1 MKVVGFSF
9 IRNAL
14 RYDYPIV
21 EAVKSILPLCDEVI
35 LAVGQSEDKT
45 LALVQNID
53 PKVRI
58 ISTVWDESQRQS
70 GRVLAL
76 ETDKAYDAIPEDA
89 DWCFYIQGDEVVHE
103 KYHEPIRRAMLRF
116 QHDAAT
122 EGLLFHYRHFYGS
135 YDYVGDSRNWYRKEV
150 RIVRKDSRIRS
161 FRDAQGFK
169 LDERKLHVRQIE
181 AYIHHYG
188 WVKHPLH
195 QQRKQLSFNKWWHD
209 DDWVKTHIPDVPV
222 FDYSQIDSLQ
232 RYEDTHPKVM
242 QERIA
247 AMNWQFTFDPTQQQ
261 LSWKERL
268 SRAVEKWTG
277 KRVGEYRNY
286 ELLK

>member
-1 MKVVGFSF
+1 MKTVGFSF

-14 RYDYPIV
+14 HYDYPIV
-21 EAVKSILPLCDEVI
+21 EAIRSILPLCDEVVV
-35 LAVGQSEDKT
+35 AVGKSKDDT
-45 LALVQNID
+45 LQLVQNID

-58 ISTVWDESQRQS
+58 IQTVWDESLRQS

-76 ETDKAYDAIPEDA
+76 ETDKAYQAIAEDA

-103 KYHEPIRRAMLRF
+103 QDHTTIRDAMLKY
-116 QHDAAT
+116 QNDATT
-122 EGLLFHYRHFYGS
+122 EGLLFNYRHFYGS
-135 YDYVGDSRNWYRKEV
+135 YDYLGDSRNWYRKEV
-150 RIVRKDSRIRS
+150 RIVRKDPRIHS

-169 LDERKLHVRQIE
+169 LDGRKLKVRQVE

-209 DDWVKTHIPDVPV
+209 DDWVKENIPDVPT

-232 RYEDTHPKVM
+232 RYNGTHPKVM
-242 QERIA
+242 QDRIE
-247 AMNWQFTFDPTQQQ
+247 AMNWQFTFDPTQRQ
-261 LSWKERL
+261 LSWKEQL
-268 SRAVEKWTG
+268 SRMVEQWTG
-277 KRVGEYRNY
+277 KRLGEYRNY